1 MFQTEN
7 FHTGLCLKEKSLQR
21 VLQYPVRCLVLREVE
36 KKKKSTDYNRVFGL
50 FLLQKHVEK
59 ITLNESQWAVH
70 MFSKIY
76 FKDGF
81 N

>member
-1 MFQTEN
+1 MSDVWYL
-7 FHTGLCLKEKSLQR
+7 GKL
-21 VLQYPVRCLVLREVE
+21 
-36 KKKKSTDYNRVFGL
+36 KKKKSTDHNTILGCL
-50 FLLQKHVEK
+50 FLVENHVGK

-70 MFSKIY
+70 MLGKIY

>member
-1 MFQTEN
+1 M
-7 FHTGLCLKEKSLQR
+7 
-21 VLQYPVRCLVLREVE
+21 LREVE

-81 N
+81 NWQDYHYFKKNEKHMKPDIFVKLLSVNS